1 MQKDLEAQVKQA
13 LAELQRE
20 EDAYKEQC
28 DKLEAIGNDDTKG
41 IVARNRAK
49 NELAQLKCKDPLPLQ
64 RAKINQEAVVRRQ
77 QRATRSAGQARA
89 AAQQARAAAEA
100 SRKEAES
107 ARAEAEHA
115 AEEAEL
121 AVKASI
127 KAFQDAEA
135 YLEKVKL
142 ECKGAGKGKLWW
154 LDRELEEAKKY
165 MSQAQLARLAAQS

>member
-1 MQKDLEAQVKQA
+1 MKQA
-13 LAELQRE
+13 LAELE
-20 EDAYKEQC
+20 EDAYKAKC
-28 DKLEAIGNDDTKG
+28 DELEATGNDDTKG

-49 NELAQLKCKDPLPLQ
+49 NELAQLKQRSSPLQ

-89 AAQQARAAAEA
+89 AAQQARAAAEE
-100 SRKEAES
+100 SRKQAEA

-115 AEEAEL
+115 AEEAAM

-154 LDRELEEAKKY
+154 LDRELRRRK
-165 MSQAQLARLAAQS
+165 STCRRRLARLAAQQS

>member
-1 MQKDLEAQVKQA
+1 MGGAKGNLFVERDYRSYAGAQKELTGEFHSSKLQQVTSGEGMNA
-13 LAELQRE
+13 
-20 EDAYKEQC
+20 
-28 DKLEAIGNDDTKG
+28 
-41 IVARNRAK
+41 
-49 NELAQLKCKDPLPLQ
+49 
-64 RAKINQEAVVRRQ
+64 
-77 QRATRSAGQARA
+77 
-89 AAQQARAAAEA
+89 
-100 SRKEAES
+100 